1 MAAGWLIGTHADNA
15 AKDII
20 MRELSVMFMR
30 FTKGCLPY
38 RPFVFVSK
46 ETFSIGNGQGFVG
59 NIRQTIPT
67 LGYKMVSNMQNGDN
81 TD

>member
-30 FTKGCLPY
+30 FTKGRPLY

-46 ETFSIGNGQGFVG
+46 ETFSMGNGQGFAG
-59 NIRQTIPT
+59 NIHQTIPT
-67 LGYKMVSNMQNGDN
+67 FEDKMVSNMQNGDN